1 MSRVHA
7 SGVKA
12 KRKQPAP
19 RQAKRQEPVLFVRMT
34 DDERAEVHRAAEM
47 AGFRTDSEW
56 VRQVLKKVIAGV
68 DLSLR

>member
-1 MSRVHA
+1 M
-7 SGVKA
+7 KA
-12 KRKQPAP
+12 KRKG
-19 RQAKRQEPVLFVRMT
+19 RHEPVLFVRMT